1 MNVKI
6 DETTTDADS
15 ATSVMMK
22 ELRQAIEGEVRGDRL
37 SLQLYSTDASDFR
50 KEPMGIVIPRHL
62 ADVRAAVAIAGR
74 HGIPIIPRGGGSSV
88 SGQTVGLGF
97 VLDQSK
103 YLNNILE
110 LNVQER
116 WVEVE
121 AGVVLDV
128 LNAMLFKHG
137 LMVGP
142 DPSSSAVATIG
153 GMAGNNSTGSHSFV
167 YGMTADHVLALEVV
181 LADGSLA
188 RFDDKSKDD
197 AAKLSGENTLEGSI
211 YRTIPGLI
219 AEYAGDIRSGFPR
232 TWRNVAGYG
241 LNRLLDQQEENQP
254 LNLAPL
260 VVGSEGTLATITKVR
275 LGLVERPTVVRLVIP
290 HFANLEIALRSV
302 PLILQHKVAAVEL
315 MTAPTL
321 KLAGDHPIIGPRLRR
336 FVKDLPGAILIVE
349 FSGKNPAELAEQ
361 AEKLEARLRRE
372 GLTDYLSH
380 CTTPEQIA
388 GVWGI
393 RKAIFGLIMSKPGDD
408 KRVWIIDDASV
419 PVEELNGYT
428 QDVILAGKKFGMDI
442 NFDAHA
448 SAGCLHMGLDI
459 NLRTAEGLKTLELLC
474 KEIMTIAIAHGGST
488 TGEHGEGLARS
499 YFNKQLYGPRLH
511 GAFTEVK
518 KIFDPK
524 GLLNPGK
531 VVGEIIAPWDTDWL
545 KYSPDYRTPY
555 APQNTHFDFSS
566 YGGFA
571 GLVEMCNGQGICRS
585 QVSGTM
591 CPSYRVTLDEKDT
604 TRGRAN
610 ILRAAITGLL
620 GPDGLASKEVYE
632 ALDLC
637 LACKSCRTECST
649 RVDIAKLKYEFLS
662 IYQEKH
668 GVPLRSRIVGLMATS
683 SQLASLMPTLANAVY
698 KNKVFKKLLDRSLGF
713 DERRE
718 LPQLA
723 PRTFTHW
730 FKHEFRPP
738 AATRGPILLWDDCY
752 LTYNRPEIGRA
763 AVQVLAAMGYQV
775 VLQEGRRCC
784 GRPMIS
790 KGLLAEAKKNAAH
803 NVALLV
809 AHARRGTPI
818 IGVEPSCITC
828 FRDEYPDLLR
838 SEEARLV
845 AEKSFFFEEFITRPE
860 NSELIRQ
867 AMDQGIPER
876 KVLVHT
882 HCYQK
887 AMGTAGQ
894 VLEMLCFIPGAHVEE
909 IPSGCCGMAGAFG
922 FEKEHY
928 EISMAIGEQVLF
940 PTVRAASENTAII
953 AAGTSCR
960 EQIKD
965 GTGRHAFH
973 PIELLAESL
982 AARR

>member
-1 MNVKI
+1 MNTKI
-6 DETTTDADS
+6 KESAGNAATTA
-15 ATSVMMK
+15 MIK
-22 ELRQAIEGEVRGDRL
+22 ELRASIKGEVRVDRL

-50 KEPMGIVIPRHL
+50 KEPIAVVIPRHI

-74 HGIPIIPRGGGSSV
+74 HGIPVIPRGGGSSV
-88 SGQTVGLGF
+88 SGQTVGLGL
-97 VLDQSK
+97 VLDLSK
-103 YLNNILE
+103 YLNKVVQI
-110 LNVQER
+110 NVTER

-128 LNAMLFKHG
+128 LNGILAGHG

-153 GMAGNNSTGSHSFV
+153 GMAGNNSTGSHSFI

-188 RFDDKSKDD
+188 RFDDKSKEEV
-197 AAKLSGENTLEGSI
+197 ARLSGENTLEGSI

-219 AEYAGDIRSGFPR
+219 ADYAADIRSGFPN

-241 LNRLLDQQEENQP
+241 LNRLLDQKEANKP

-260 VVGSEGTLATITKVR
+260 IVGSEGTLATITKVK
-275 LGLVERPTVVRLVIP
+275 LGLVERPTAVRLAIP
-290 HFANLEIALRSV
+290 HFTDLEVALRSV
-302 PLILQHKVAAVEL
+302 PLILQHGVAAVEL

-349 FSGKNPAELAEQ
+349 FSGNNQEELAEQ
-361 AEKLEARLRRE
+361 AQKLEIRLRSE

-380 CTTPEQIA
+380 CTTPEQIG

-408 KRVWIIDDASV
+408 KRVWVIDDASV
-419 PVEELNGYT
+419 PVEEMTGYT
-428 QDVILAGKKFGMDI
+428 RDVVKAGRKFGMEI

-459 NLRTAEGLKTLELLC
+459 NLRTPEGLRTMELLC

-511 GAFTEVK
+511 QAFGEVK
-518 KIFDPK
+518 AIFDPTT
-524 GLLNPGK
+524 LLNPGK
-531 VVGEIIAPWDTDWL
+531 VVGDVIAPWDTGWL
-545 KYSPDYRTPY
+545 KYTPDYRTPY
-555 APQNTHFDFSS
+555 APEQTHLNFSD

-591 CPSYRVTLDEKDT
+591 CPSYRVTHDEKDT

-620 GPDGLASKEVYE
+620 GPEGLTSPEVYD

-637 LACKSCRTECST
+637 LACKACRNECST
-649 RVDIAKLKYEFLS
+649 RVDMAKLKYEFLA
-662 IYQEKH
+662 IYQKKH
-668 GVPLRSRIVGLMATS
+668 GIPLRSRIIGHMADS
-683 SQLASLMPTLANAVY
+683 SRLAAKMPSLANRLY
-698 KNKVFKKLLDRSLGF
+698 TSKSFKKLLDRTVGF

-718 LPQLA
+718 LPSLA
-723 PRTFTHW
+723 LQTFDQW
-730 FKHEFRPP
+730 FKKEYRQPP
-738 AATRGPILLWDDCY
+738 ASRGPVLLWDDCY
-752 LTYNRPEIGRA
+752 LTYNRPELGRA
-763 AVQVLAAMGYQV
+763 AVKVLAAMGYQV
-775 VLQEGRRCC
+775 FCQDGRSCC

-790 KGLLAEAKKNAAH
+790 KGLLADAAKLARR

-809 AHARRGTPI
+809 EHARRGTPI
-818 IGVEPSCITC
+818 IGVEPSCIAC
-828 FRDEYPDLLR
+828 FRDEYSDLLR
-838 SEEARLV
+838 TDDASLV
-845 AEKSFFFEEFITRPE
+845 AESSFFFEEFVTRPE
-860 NSELIRQ
+860 NLETLRGAFASNPQDRRI
-867 AMDQGIPER
+867 
-876 KVLVHT
+876 LVHS

-887 AMGTAGQ
+887 SMGTAPN
-894 VLEMLCFIPGAHVEE
+894 VLAMLGLIPGAIVEE

-922 FEKEHY
+922 YEKEHY
-928 EISMAIGEQVLF
+928 EVSMAIGEQILF
-940 PTVRAASENTAII
+940 PAIRTAGETATIV

-965 GTGRHAFH
+965 GTGRRALH
-973 PIELLAESL
+973 PIEVLAGAL
-982 AARR
+982 A